1 MFNKCLPTAGGRAPH
16 QQHSP
21 TKSHGYGGYGQHHT
35 HRSVTHGG
43 HEFSRDRHRDDPDNL
58 ARIKLSVPKF
68 TGQEG
73 PISYIE
79 WEEQC
84 DQIFREYIIF
94 LIISE

>member
-1 MFNKCLPTAGGRAPH
+1 MFNECLPTAGEQAPH

-58 ARIKLSVPKF
+58 ARIKLVSPSLQDKKALFHILNGRNNVIKF
-68 TGQEG
+68 LGSTK
-73 PISYIE
+73 S
-79 WEEQC
+79 
-84 DQIFREYIIF
+84 F
-94 LIISE
+94 

>member
-1 MFNKCLPTAGGRAPH
+1 MDNTI
-16 QQHSP
+16 
-21 TKSHGYGGYGQHHT
+21 YT
-35 HRSVTHGG
+35 HRSVAHGG
-43 HEFSRDRHRDDPDNL
+43 HEFSRDGHQDDPDNL

-73 PISYIE
+73 PVSYTK